1 MEKRRKDERAEIRP
15 GRFRRFQSRLN
26 ACPIILL
33 RHKKNANKKL
43 PKKNMNLAPKKCFLF
58 FTKKNFI
65 KISFWSRRLLMGHIP
80 PPIDSIVLRRRH
92 RSQCKC
98 CHSPSGLGD
107 AAHEWRTRVLI
118 FRKYSP
124 FRQQHGRGRRGYK
137 ADKNWSCCPSS
148 LGLTARA
155 ISWYFLIYT
164 QGHSYSDSM

>member
-58 FTKKNFI
+58 FAKKNCI
-65 KISFWSRRLLMGHIP
+65 IISFWSRRLLMGHIP
-80 PPIDSIVLRRRH
+80 PPIDSIVLRRR
-92 RSQCKC
+92 RRQCKC

-118 FRKYSP
+118 FRRAQILPSP
-124 FRQQHGRGRRGYK
+124 LTIRDRREGDIK
-137 ADKNWSCCPSS
+137 RREINLELLS
-148 LGLTARA
+148 LQPWPHSKSYLLV
-155 ISWYFLIYT
+155 FPHLYT
-164 QGHSYSDSM
+164 RSLLL